1 MQRTSLDF
9 IGAHLIV
16 VPGLVL
22 PLRQLEPHSDC
33 GLDAADRRRPEAS
46 IWRFMVLSAKSG

>member
-1 MQRTSLDF
+1 MQRNSLDF

-22 PLRQLEPHSDC
+22 LLRQLELHSDC
-33 GLDAADRRRPEAS
+33 ALGAADRRRPETS
-46 IWRFMVLSAKSG
+46 IWGFMVLSAKSG